1 MDFETKNTCYKCKH
15 KWVGHGWKGYY
26 SDRCPKCG
34 AHTVGHN
41 ATNFLIVF
49 AVLMFV
55 FGIFGGEDTAPKQD
69 LKPAQTGQ
77 QTVQETKELPDYVR
91 NGKLVWQIPVCTN
104 PEDYSEY
111 LHAYA
116 QKDMNTMKIY
126 ERKYRCWML
135 KTGVR
140 VSILD
145 WNLIKPTKIRVY
157 SDGDMFDLY
166 TSAQFVKGA
175 D

>member
-1 MDFETKNTCYKCKH
+1 MATKPKSVQKKNAPTWAKIIIIVSLALLVFIGYVVNDNKSQDQAPTPPVEQKEESKPVQKTEEAPDF
-15 KWVGHGWKGYY
+15 
-26 SDRCPKCG
+26 
-34 AHTVGHN
+34 
-41 ATNFLIVF
+41 
-49 AVLMFV
+49 
-55 FGIFGGEDTAPKQD
+55 
-69 LKPAQTGQ
+69 
-77 QTVQETKELPDYVR
+77 VR

-111 LHAYA
+111 LHAYV
-116 QKDMNTMKIY
+116 QKDADTMKIY
-126 ERKYRCWML
+126 ERKYRCWIL

-145 WNLIKPTKIRVY
+145 WHLIKPTKIRVY

-175 D
+175 E

>member
-1 MDFETKNTCYKCKH
+1 MG
-15 KWVGHGWKGYY
+15 V
-26 SDRCPKCG
+26 CPKCG
-34 AHTVGHN
+34 AN
-41 ATNFLIVF
+41 N
-49 AVLMFV
+49 
-55 FGIFGGEDTAPKQD
+55 
-69 LKPAQTGQ
+69 TGQ
-77 QTVQETKELPDYVR
+77 YLIGGLIALVLCVYAFMPDKKPTETIKSAPVEQTADTDMPDYVR